1 VIIKNSAFIGLIIMA
16 CSAITAQ
23 EAILCL
29 SYNSY
34 VRIEIPTVAK
44 NPDGTINLVFT
55 EAYMTHL
62 N

>member
-1 VIIKNSAFIGLIIMA
+1 MA
-16 CSAITAQ
+16 CSVITTQ

-29 SYNSY
+29 SYNPY
-34 VRIEIPTVAK
+34 LRIEIPTVAK

-62 N
+62 H